1 MNGLE
6 DALDDIIVQ
15 IGKAVDKGV
24 NIIILSDRGA
34 RKGNAPIPAL
44 LACSFVHHQMNR
56 LRKRSYFDIIE
67 SAEPREPH
75 HFATFLVMELGYKS
89 LHG

>member
-34 RKGNAPIPAL
+34 RKGKAPIPAL

-56 LRKRSYFDIIE
+56 LRKRSYFDIVIE
-67 SAEPREPH
+67 SESQESH
-75 HFATFLVMELGYKS
+75 IISQLYLGMELR
-89 LHG
+89 L